1 MCIYQ
6 SLLPSWLAGHT
17 EPPCRTGEVATSAEP
32 VAAPSTMPRRCSATG
47 GASTGAASSAVS
59 ILLQNLSCHSW
70 GGHSSKGRVHRR
82 CPWHWEWQW
91 PEVTLSIMIP
101 ASPCASWAWQSW
113 GESSP
118 PREVLSCLRA
128 EHIHLHSCQPFPQES
143 KGSWGWKPGLSMAHA
158 EEEGQWQSLVCTDL
172 SSAGLLPVV
181 LGLAEAEGTVI
192 KLLPWSPVQ
201 TRTAVRT
208 STAELLML

>member
-1 MCIYQ
+1 
-6 SLLPSWLAGHT
+6 
-17 EPPCRTGEVATSAEP
+17 
-32 VAAPSTMPRRCSATG
+32 MPRRCSATE

-59 ILLQNLSCHSW
+59 ILPQNLSCHSC
-70 GGHSSKGRVHRR
+70 GGHR
-82 CPWHWEWQW
+82 HWEWQW

-128 EHIHLHSCQPFPQES
+128 KHIHLRSCQPFPQES
-143 KGSWGWKPGLSMAHA
+143 KGSWGWKPGLSMAYA

-192 KLLPWSPVQ
+192 KLLPRSPVQ